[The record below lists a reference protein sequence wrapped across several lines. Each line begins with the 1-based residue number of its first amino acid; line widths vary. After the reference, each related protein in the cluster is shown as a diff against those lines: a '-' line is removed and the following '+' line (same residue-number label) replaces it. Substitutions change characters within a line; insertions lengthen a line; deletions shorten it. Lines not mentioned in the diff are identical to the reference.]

1 MSEIKQRAEQSR
13 GKKAAFGRDLNLE
26 DFSRQGGAWEYD
38 PDYRQ
43 FSPEERSRLLTTGI
57 ELTDEDHAG
66 TFLQADKA
74 IVHCQTRQ
82 PGVEVLPITEAASR
96 HDWVHDLLWGLVAV
110 DADKYTA
117 AAALELDNGYF
128 IRALKGA
135 QIAQPVESCLYIRSD
150 RFAQHVHN
158 LVVVEEGASLHIIT
172 GCATHPGVISGL
184 HIGVSEFY
192 VRRGGK
198 LTFTMVHNWGE
209 EVHVRPRTA
218 VMVEAGGTYISN
230 YLLLRP
236 VKSVQMYPTVTLN
249 GEGAVARMQSI
260 LIAHPGCE
268 LDVGGR
274 VILKAP
280 HTRAEVIA
288 RTLAIGGYS
297 MARGHLVGPGAG
309 HQGPPGM
316 PGPHHGQ
323 RGGLRHSGIGRPG
336 SRGGHVPRSRGG
348 QDRRRGS
355 GIPHGPGPGRRRGRV
370 HHRPGLPQRQDRGPA
385 PGLGGRNGTGHP
397 GIGPGAVMAIKKP
410 LVMSREHRWSLGRLN
425 RAHVA
430 KRQNVMAN
438 IFMIP
443 SYERAGKSAAC

>member
-1 MSEIKQRAEQSR
+1 MSQIKERAELSR
-13 GKKAAFGRDLNLE
+13 HKKAAFGADLNLE
-26 DFSRQGGAWEYD
+26 GFSRQGGTWDYD

-82 PGVEVLPITEAASR
+82 PGVEVLPITEAVNR
-96 HDWVHDLLWGLVAV
+96 HDWAKNLLWSLVAV

-117 AAALELDNGYF
+117 ETELELDNGYF
-128 IRALKGA
+128 IRALQGA
-135 QIAQPVESCLYIRSD
+135 KIAQPVESCLYIRTD

-158 LVVVEEGASLHIIT
+158 LVVVEEGAELHIIT
-172 GCATHPGVISGL
+172 GCATHPGVRSGL

-192 VRRGGK
+192 VKKGGK

-209 EVHVRPRTA
+209 DVHVRPRTA
-218 VMVEAGGTYISN
+218 VMVEAGGRYISN
-230 YLLLRP
+230 YILLRP
-236 VKSVQMYPTVTLN
+236 VKTVQMYPTVTLN
-249 GEGAVARMQSI
+249 GEGAMARLQSI

-297 MARGHLVGPGAG
+297 MARGHLVGMVPDIKA
-309 HQGPPGM
+309 HLEC
-316 PGPHHGQ
+316 
-323 RGGLRHSGIGRPG
+323 RGLILGNGVVHA
-336 SRGGHVPRSRGG
+336 
-348 QDRRRGS
+348 
-355 GIPHGPGPGRRRGRV
+355 IPELEGRV
-370 HHRPGLPQRQDRGPA
+370 AGVDMSHEAAVGKIAAEEVEYLMARGLDEEEAVSTIVRGFLNVKIEGLPSALEDELEQAIQETNK
-385 PGLGGRNGTGHP
+385 GL
-397 GIGPGAVMAIKKP
+397 
-410 LVMSREHRWSLGRLN
+410 
-425 RAHVA
+425 
-430 KRQNVMAN
+430 
-438 IFMIP
+438 
-443 SYERAGKSAAC
+443 